1 MSFRKYDHVERFGTD
16 EVEGIE
22 IGDVLVFPKLDGTNA
37 SIWRSQ
43 PYIVGTGSR
52 NRTLSDE
59 SDNAGFHAWVQ
70 KQQWIRDFFEE
81 YPFFNIYGEWLVP
94 HTLKTYR
101 DEAWG
106 KFWVF
111 DVWNKEE
118 GRYVHYD
125 AYAPEFEKRGFNVI
139 EPKVRYT
146 SPPTEAQLLVD
157 AATNTYLMQD
167 GSIGEGIVIKNYA
180 WTNKYGRQPWAKIVR
195 NEFKE
200 ENRRAF
206 GTTEKV
212 GEKSVEGEIAEKYV
226 TKALVD
232 KVLEKIKYELLNEAV
247 KEGEYIDGAN
257 TLHGAAYDTR
267 AAHLM
272 HSKRGKAIP
281 RLLQTVFYDLVREES
296 WNFVKEWNNPVIDYK
311 KLKNYTIYWVKKH
324 HPELF

>member
-1 MSFRKYDHVERFGTD
+1 MSFRKFDHVERFGTD

-22 IGDVLVFPKLDGTNA
+22 IGNVLVFPKLDGTNA

-43 PYIVGTGSR
+43 PCIVGTGSR
-52 NRTLSDE
+52 NRILSDE
-59 SDNAGFHAWVQ
+59 NDNAGFHAWVQ

-125 AYAPEFEKRGFNVI
+125 TYAPELEKHGFNVI
-139 EPKVRYT
+139 EPKVRYK
-146 SPPTEAQLLVD
+146 SPPTEAQLIVD

-167 GSIGEGIVIKNYA
+167 GAIGEGIVIKNYS

-206 GTTEKV
+206 GMTEKE
-212 GEKSVEGEIAEKYV
+212 GERSVEGEIAEKYV

-232 KVLEKIKYELLNEAV
+232 K
-247 KEGEYIDGAN
+247 
-257 TLHGAAYDTR
+257 TR
-267 AAHLM
+267 AKIELEMAVAPPEGSVLTAECRPEPEESERWAKAH
-272 HSKRGKAIP
+272 RVWKAKLIP
-281 RLLQTVFYDLVREES
+281 RLFQTVYYDLVREES
-296 WNFVKEWNNPVIDYK
+296 WNFVKDHNNPTIDYK
-311 KLKNYTIYWVKKH
+311 RLKNYTIYWVKKH
-324 HPELF
+324 CPELF